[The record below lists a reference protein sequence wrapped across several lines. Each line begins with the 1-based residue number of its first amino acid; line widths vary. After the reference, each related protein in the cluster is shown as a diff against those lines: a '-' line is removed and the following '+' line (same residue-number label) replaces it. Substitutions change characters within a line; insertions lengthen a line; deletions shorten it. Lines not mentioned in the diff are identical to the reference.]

1 MRTVETIDLI
11 QTALENERADIFT
24 ASIGEVISYDAVKRR
39 AQIRLMIKRPTV
51 TEDGTP
57 GHEEYPI
64 LPSCPVLQLLAGP
77 WRLSVPISPGV
88 TGLVVFL
95 SQDPAK
101 WRAGGGVSEP
111 GSHRRHALGFGVFV
125 PGLLPDDQAIPQ
137 TSDSAMVLD
146 GTMIKLGADAVDFV
160 ALASKVENELQNIET
175 ALSTHTHGGVTTG
188 SGTSGAPAAPP
199 YTSGSVGATKV
210 KAK

>member
-1 MRTVETIDLI
+1 MKKVETIDLI
-11 QTALENERADIFT
+11 QAALETERADLFT
-24 ASIGEVISYDAVKRR
+24 ATIGEVVSYDAAKRR
-39 AQIRLMIKRPTV
+39 AQIRIMIKRPTV
-51 TEDGTP
+51 AEDGTP

-77 WRLSVPISPGV
+77 WRFSVPIQPGV
-88 TGLVVFL
+88 SGLVVFL
-95 SQDPAK
+95 SQDPSK

-111 GSHRRHALGFGVFV
+111 GNHRRHSLSFGVFI

-146 GTMIKLGADAVDFV
+146 GSLIKLGADAVDFV
-160 ALASKVENELQNIET
+160 ALASKVEDELDGI
-175 ALSTHTHGGVTTG
+175 STSLNSANAPSGGGPVTYG
-188 SGTSGAPAAPP
+188 SP
-199 YTSGSVGATKV
+199 YIPGPVGATKV